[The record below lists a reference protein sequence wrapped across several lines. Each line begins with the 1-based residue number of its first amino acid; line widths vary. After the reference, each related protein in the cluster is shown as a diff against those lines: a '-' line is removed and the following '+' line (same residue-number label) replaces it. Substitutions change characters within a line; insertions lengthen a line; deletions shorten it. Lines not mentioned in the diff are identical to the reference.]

1 MGSLNK
7 GESRAVGSSYGF
19 QNTVLRQVTGV
30 IMANTAKVIKFPAQ
44 QPAQQE
50 NRMADLENGYL
61 RLANQIQDALCFVEL
76 SGREFRVLNA
86 IVRLTYGWSKKED
99 RITNS
104 LIADKTRLAVK
115 HVSEAVLSL
124 AYRNI
129 IKMRRIG
136 QTRYIGINTLLDGW
150 AYTKPKCAKCPVS
163 FPVAEVVTQVIT
175 IPEIGDSKVT
185 TKTIPKNGD
194 NHPQNQGEVS
204 LKTGNTKDILPK
216 TNIKTD
222 LTPIVPTGDEWEKPV
237 ADEVIQDEPQADPV
251 RQVFSHW
258 QTEHHHLSAKLDDKR
273 RKRIKARLAE
283 GFTADELC
291 RAISGAKGD
300 SWLMGKNPSKKRYDG
315 IDTLLRDAAQV
326 ERLRDLAGDEH
337 AMAVAQGQYSATTAR
352 NLETLQRWAGGT
364 DSGELF

>member
-1 MGSLNK
+1 
-7 GESRAVGSSYGF
+7 
-19 QNTVLRQVTGV
+19 
-30 IMANTAKVIKFPAQ
+30 MANTAKVIKFPAQ

>member
-1 MGSLNK
+1 
-7 GESRAVGSSYGF
+7 
-19 QNTVLRQVTGV
+19 
-30 IMANTAKVIKFPAQ
+30 MANTAKVIKFPAQ

-352 NLETLQRWAGGT
+352 NLETLQRWLAALIQENFS
-364 DSGELF
+364 DERL

>member
-1 MGSLNK
+1 MS
-7 GESRAVGSSYGF
+7 
-19 QNTVLRQVTGV
+19 
-30 IMANTAKVIKFPAQ
+30 NTAEIIKFPAQ

-50 NRMADLENGYL
+50 SRMADLENGYL

-104 LIADKTRLAVK
+104 LIADKTRLDVK

-124 AYRNI
+124 AYRKI
-129 IKMRRIG
+129 IKIRRIG
-136 QTRYIGINTLLDGW
+136 QIRYIGINTLLDSW
-150 AYTKPKCAKCPVS
+150 AYAKPKCAKCPVS
-163 FPVAEVVTQVIT
+163 FPAPKTVTYVIT
-175 IPEIGDSKVT
+175 IPEIRDSNDT
-185 TKTIPKNGD
+185 IKTIPENRD
-194 NHPQNQGEVS
+194 NHPKKQGEAS
-204 LKTGNTKDILPK
+204 PEKGNTKDILSK

-222 LTPIVPTGDEWEKPV
+222 LTPIVPAGDACEKSDSV
-237 ADEVIQDEPQADPV
+237 DGFEPEPKVDPV
-251 RQVFSHW
+251 RLVFSHW
-258 QTEHHHLSAKLDDKR
+258 QTELHHPNSKLDDKR

-283 GFTADELC
+283 GFTADDLC

-300 SWLMGKNPSKKRYDG
+300 SWLMGKNPSKKLYDG
-315 IDTLLRDAAQV
+315 IDTILRDAAQV

>member
-1 MGSLNK
+1 MS
-7 GESRAVGSSYGF
+7 
-19 QNTVLRQVTGV
+19 
-30 IMANTAKVIKFPAQ
+30 NTAEIIKFPAQ

-136 QTRYIGINTLLDGW
+136 QTRYIGINTLLDSW

-175 IPEIGDSKVT
+175 IPEIGDSKITSKT
-185 TKTIPKNGD
+185 TPENGD
-194 NHPQNQGEVS
+194 NHPQKQGEVS
-204 LKTGNTKDILPK
+204 LKIGNTKDILPN
-216 TNIKTD
+216 TNIKPNTPSNPPRVKD
-222 LTPIVPTGDEWEKPV
+222 KFNPLSVDVPEWLNQTAWQEWVAYRKQSGKPIKTELTVTKAFKLLKEC
-237 ADEVIQDEPQADPV
+237 
-251 RQVFSHW
+251 
-258 QTEHHHLSAKLDDKR
+258 LDDGHNPVDVINTSIANGYQGLFKP
-273 RKRIKARLAE
+273 KFAVKPA
-283 GFTADELC
+283 
-291 RAISGAKGD
+291 AKPD
-300 SWLMGKNPSKKRYDG
+300 LDFNNTDWAYEV
-315 IDTLLRDAAQV
+315 LR
-326 ERLRDLAGDEH
+326 
-337 AMAVAQGQYSATTAR
+337 
-352 NLETLQRWAGGT
+352 
-364 DSGELF
+364 

>member
-1 MGSLNK
+1 MS
-7 GESRAVGSSYGF
+7 
-19 QNTVLRQVTGV
+19 
-30 IMANTAKVIKFPAQ
+30 NTAKVIKFPAQ

-136 QTRYIGINTLLDGW
+136 QTRYIGINTLLDSW
-150 AYTKPKCAKCPVS
+150 AYTKPKCAKCPVR

-175 IPEIGDSKVT
+175 IPEIGDSKIAPQ
-185 TKTIPKNGD
+185 TIPENRD
-194 NHPQNQGEVS
+194 NHPQKQGDVS

-216 TNIKTD
+216 TNIKPN
-222 LTPIVPTGDEWEKPV
+222 TPSNPPGGKSKF
-237 ADEVIQDEPQADPV
+237 DP
-251 RQVFSHW
+251 
-258 QTEHHHLSAKLDDKR
+258 L
-273 RKRIKARLAE
+273 
-283 GFTADELC
+283 
-291 RAISGAKGD
+291 
-300 SWLMGKNPSKKRYDG
+300 G
-315 IDTLLRDAAQV
+315 IDVPKWLNQTAWEEWVAYRKQSGKPIKTELTVTKAFKLLKECLEDGHNPIDVINTSIANGYQGLFKPKFAVKPAAKP
-326 ERLRDLAGDEH
+326 DLDFNN
-337 AMAVAQGQYSATTAR
+337 TD
-352 NLETLQRWAGGT
+352 WAY
-364 DSGELF
+364 EVMR

>member
-1 MGSLNK
+1 
-7 GESRAVGSSYGF
+7 
-19 QNTVLRQVTGV
+19 
-30 IMANTAKVIKFPAQ
+30 MANTAKVIKFPAQ

-136 QTRYIGINTLLDGW
+136 QTRYIGINTLLDSW

-175 IPEIGDSKVT
+175 IPEIGDSKIT
-185 TKTIPKNGD
+185 PQTIPENRD
-194 NHPQNQGEVS
+194 NHPQKQGEVS

-216 TNIKTD
+216 TNIKPNTPSNPPRGKDKFDPFSVDVPEWLNQTAWQEWVAYRKQSGKPIKTELTVTKAFKLLKECLEAGHNPVDVINTSIANGYQGLFKPKFSVKPAAKPDLDFNNTD
-222 LTPIVPTGDEWEKPV
+222 WAYG
-237 ADEVIQDEPQADPV
+237 VI
-251 RQVFSHW
+251 R
-258 QTEHHHLSAKLDDKR
+258 
-273 RKRIKARLAE
+273 
-283 GFTADELC
+283 
-291 RAISGAKGD
+291 
-300 SWLMGKNPSKKRYDG
+300 
-315 IDTLLRDAAQV
+315 
-326 ERLRDLAGDEH
+326 
-337 AMAVAQGQYSATTAR
+337 
-352 NLETLQRWAGGT
+352 
-364 DSGELF
+364 